1 MNKKTIYEELNQDVK
16 TYIKNLELVTFS
28 NDSDK
33 EFDPTEINA
42 INASSII
49 ESTKL
54 YLIKKKDLDTLA
66 QISKKY
72 NDTFSDSKLKK
83 QYPIKKLFKLI
94 NPDIDAIFFSMAL
107 IHKTK
112 TITDEKEV
120 LMYVNSEYEQWIKS
134 IKTRTET
141 AMEQFRKEA
150 NELQFDKGYSD
161 FKEKEIKDELIHDL
175 AQAEVYYQKITNDHI
190 GEYEI
195 AYLGFVNPSPYLT
208 LTVRYENQ
216 EIQPNIHLLK
226 DTPNFLLFNEKI
238 WSNKSNWRDGF
249 MASSTKAFG
258 NIWFRKKDNKLV

>member
-150 NELQFDKGYSD
+150 NELQFDKGC
-161 FKEKEIKDELIHDL
+161 IIL
-175 AQAEVYYQKITNDHI
+175 
-190 GEYEI
+190 
-195 AYLGFVNPSPYLT
+195 
-208 LTVRYENQ
+208 
-216 EIQPNIHLLK
+216 
-226 DTPNFLLFNEKI
+226 
-238 WSNKSNWRDGF
+238 
-249 MASSTKAFG
+249 
-258 NIWFRKKDNKLV
+258 